1 MDTVAEEEK
10 LRVKFGAVIVL
21 LVSVLVP
28 AGQLSAQGG
37 IGSIGGGGGG
47 FGGPSIQG
55 RGSGGKRQSDG
66 LRIRPY
72 VGVQAIYDSGLTSIN
87 QGAVAGIST
96 RGAAGVEINGGLYG
110 TKQWKRHQ
118 LQLSYSGDYRYYNN
132 LPLFNG
138 SDQSLGLN
146 YGTILTKRV
155 SFDGSVSAGTT
166 NRAFGGISSF
176 SSIDGLN
183 QPGIPFNS
191 LFDVRM
197 YYGSA
202 NGGITYNLS
211 SRTSMSF
218 SGGGY
223 QVKRKNEALFGVSGI
238 QARGDLV
245 RRINR
250 TTSVGIDYSFMTFQ
264 FSKAF
269 GDSYVHGVGVFVAR
283 QFGRRWKV
291 DARIGALNV
300 ETLGTRQVQI
310 DPAIAAIIGVS
321 TGLEVFYS
329 NTILGSGSLVVTRSS
344 PQQGNFSFQ
353 FSRSVIPG
361 NGIILTSQSDLG
373 SVAYNRRLSRK
384 LNLDATYSYNRLR
397 GLGLISGDFKT
408 HMGGL
413 GFGWQM
419 ARYTQLTARYD
430 RRNSVTNSLTTYNL
444 NGNRFSVGVIFTPAD
459 IPVSL
464 W

>member
-1 MDTVAEEEK
+1 M
-10 LRVKFGAVIVL
+10 KFGAIILL

-28 AGQLSAQGG
+28 ATQLGAQGG
-37 IGSIGGGGGG
+37 IGGVGGGG

-55 RGSGGKRQSDG
+55 RGGKGSKRQSDG

-72 VGVQAIYDSGLTSIN
+72 IGVQAIYDSGLTSIN
-87 QGAVAGIST
+87 QGTAVGINT

-110 TKQWKRHQ
+110 TKQWKRQQ
-118 LQLSYSGDYRYYNN
+118 LQLSYSGDYRHYNN
-132 LPLFNG
+132 LQIFNG

-146 YGTILTKRV
+146 YSATLTKRV
-155 SFDGSVSAGTT
+155 SFDGAVSAGTT

-176 SSIDGLN
+176 NSIDGLN

-211 SRTSMSF
+211 PRTSMSF

-238 QARGDLV
+238 QARGDFA
-245 RRINR
+245 RRVNKN
-250 TTSVGIDYSFMTFQ
+250 TTVGIDYSFMTFQ

-269 GDSYVHGVGVFVAR
+269 GDSYVHGLGIFVAR
-283 QFGRRWKV
+283 QFGRRWQV
-291 DARIGALNV
+291 DARVGALNV
-300 ETLGTRQVQI
+300 ETLGQRQVQI
-310 DPAIAAIIGVS
+310 DPAIAAIIGVN
-321 TGLEVFYS
+321 TGSEVFYS
-329 NTILGSGSLVVTRSS
+329 NSILGSGSLAVTRTSQ
-344 PQQGNFSFQ
+344 QQGTFSFR

-361 NGIILTSQSDLG
+361 NGILLTSQSDLG
-373 SVAYNRRLSRK
+373 GVSYTRRLSRK
-384 LNLDATYSYNRLR
+384 LNLDASYSYNRLR
-397 GLGLISGDFKT
+397 GLGLINGEFKT
-408 HMGGL
+408 HNGGL
-413 GFGWQM
+413 GFGWQL

-430 RRNSVTNSLTTYNL
+430 RRNSITNSVSTYNL
-444 NGNRFSVGVIFTPAD
+444 NGNRFSFGVIFTPAD